1 MIHLNLGSNLNS
13 NHGSRFD
20 NISIAIQLLL
30 EAKLKIVGISNYYET
45 PSYPNQKLPKF
56 INIGLSAKNYDL
68 SKLYK
73 TINLIEKKIGRIK
86 TKRKMTLE

>member
-30 EAKLKIVGISNYYET
+30 EAKLKSLEFQIIMK
-45 PSYPNQKLPKF
+45 PLLIQ
-56 INIGLSAKNYDL
+56 IKNYQSL
-68 SKLYK
+68 SILDSQCKKL
-73 TINLIEKKIGRIK
+73 
-86 TKRKMTLE
+86 